1 MTVYYYIKNSL
12 KKHSLTVHILRKR
25 IYENNTEATV
35 SIQTEVEGYLK
46 KKSKKRQSL
55 YPKQA
60 KSGNVNG
67 GGGNDN
73 DVGCGL
79 LVYDT
84 V

>member
-1 MTVYYYIKNSL
+1 MAGT
-12 KKHSLTVHILRKR
+12 LRTR
-25 IYENNTEATV
+25 IYENNTEAAI

-46 KKSKKRQSL
+46 KKRQSL
-55 YPKQA
+55 YPKQV
-60 KSGNVNG
+60 KSGNVVNG

-79 LVYDT
+79 LVYNA